1 MNKTTKLALGF
12 IDNKFIIYSLILG
25 FFGFLDS
32 LYLTIVHYKNII
44 PPCSLHLGCEK
55 VLTSSFSMIGPIPMA
70 LFGVIFYVMII
81 LLCLLIL
88 IEGKN
93 QLMNFFHFTVL
104 VGFLFSVVLF
114 LIQALI
120 LHSFCQYCI
129 LSEVISTGLLFLSLL
144 KLKQDR
150 NSQN

>member
-1 MNKTTKLALGF
+1 MNQVNKLLLNF
-12 IDNKFIIYSLILG
+12 MENKFILYSLILG

-32 LYLTIVHYKNII
+32 LYLTIAHYRNIT

-70 LFGVIFYVMII
+70 IMGVIFYMMII
-81 LLCLLIL
+81 VLCLLVL
-88 IEGKN
+88 IEGKK
-93 QLMNFFHFTVL
+93 QLLKFFHFVVL

-120 LHSFCQYCI
+120 IKSFCQYCL
-129 LSEVISTGLLFLSLL
+129 LSEVIATGLLILSLL

-150 NSQN
+150 QVKE